1 MQIKKN
7 LHSRERA
14 IKLIK
19 IGSRKE
25 ENGWTDF
32 TQICPEIGTSE
43 KRTMKLDKKGGKKRG
58 TFMHNKGI
66 RKKAGRKG
74 EYAI

>member
-1 MQIKKN
+1 
-7 LHSRERA
+7 
-14 IKLIK
+14 
-19 IGSRKE
+19 
-25 ENGWTDF
+25 
-32 TQICPEIGTSE
+32 
-43 KRTMKLDKKGGKKRG
+43 MKLDKKGGKKRG